1 MLDAYTSVKSRKQ
14 KIAVLILFANIYGIK
29 IPKFLASSEIVNFAK
44 CLLQNIMHLKLKQ
57 KNAVMLLKG
66 FIHAEIILFYF
77 CDDISDK

>member
-29 IPKFLASSEIVNFAK
+29 ITKFLASSEIVNFA
-44 CLLQNIMHLKLKQ
+44 
-57 KNAVMLLKG
+57 NAVMLLKG
-66 FIHAEIILFYF
+66 FIHAENILFYF